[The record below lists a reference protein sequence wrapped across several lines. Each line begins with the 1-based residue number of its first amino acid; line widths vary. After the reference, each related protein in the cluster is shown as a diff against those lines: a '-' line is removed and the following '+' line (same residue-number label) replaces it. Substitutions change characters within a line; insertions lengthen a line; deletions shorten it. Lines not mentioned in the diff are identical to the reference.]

1 MSVNLKSVVSKQI
14 PEFIRSDYPLFV
26 EFIEA
31 YYEYLNTKSFTSASK
46 TYQGGY
52 QQRNI
57 EQLRDL
63 DSTLDE
69 FIQYFKNEL
78 DVFGDNYEFI
88 DRAFFLRKAKQV
100 FTAKGTEASYKFLFK
115 LLYNKD
121 AEITYPWDQVLKAS
135 DGKWQQEM
143 SIFVDIATGNAFNLV
158 GNRINLK
165 GTNLAIKVFVTR
177 VELYSGTIYQLFIDK
192 SYYGT
197 IQTGYTI
204 NDSGV
209 TGTIIPTTVKYE
221 ILNKGIG
228 FKIGTFFESTT
239 ISDGKTITQKLKVTS
254 VDANGGITG
263 LTTIQF
269 GAGYSL
275 DFYSTKNNTDVI
287 SDSSLTIDKNSTRQF
302 SIPNDTLI
310 DKYVDY
316 GYLISPIYSDL
327 DYSDNTYAGV
337 LLNQWY
343 QQTDAGLNEVTNFA
357 IIKFTIGAVAKYQGQ
372 FINNDG
378 FLDDDIY
385 IQDSKYYQKYSYVVT
400 INQNLSKY
408 KSLIKSYIHPAGTAI
423 FSNYQIQNTFAP
435 TVTATFELIE
445 SISGASVNNINRSI
459 KDMYVYPADAG
470 GVIRLDAYDLDYVKA
485 DDFYNPPRSYR
496 FYGDAR
502 NVLRTSV
509 TVRDS
514 GSAAVSIVF
523 NAATSV
529 NDVLETITYVNHGFA
544 TQDAVVYR
552 TNGGTVVGGLS
563 DLNTYYIYKVDNDTI
578 KLATSASNALG
589 ALTINLTDGVG
600 SNHTLTK
607 TQNF

>member
-14 PEFIRSDYPLFV
+14 PEFIRADYPLFV

-31 YYEYLNTKSFTSASK
+31 YYEYLSAKSFTSASK
-46 TYQGGY
+46 TYLGGN
-52 QQRNI
+52 QQRNL

-63 DSTLDE
+63 DGTLDE

-88 DRAFFLRKAKQV
+88 DKAFFLRKAKQI

-115 LLYNKD
+115 ILYNKD
-121 AEITYPWDQVLKAS
+121 AQITYPWDQVLKAS

-143 SIFVDIATGNAFNLV
+143 SIFVDIATGNGLNLV
-158 GNRINLK
+158 GNRINLN
-165 GTNLAIKVFVTR
+165 GPNLAIKVFVTR

-204 NDSGV
+204 NDNGI
-209 TGTIIPTTVKYE
+209 TGTIVPTTVKYE

-228 FKIGTFFESTT
+228 FKVGSFFETTT
-239 ISDGKTITQKLKVTS
+239 IADGKTITQKLKVTS

-269 GAGYSL
+269 GAGYTL
-275 DFYSTKNNTDVI
+275 DFYSTKNVSDII
-287 SDSSLTIDKNSTRQF
+287 SDSSMTIDKDSTRQF
-302 SIPNDTLI
+302 SIPDGTLI

-343 QQTDAGLNEVTNFA
+343 QQTDAGLNEVSDFV

-372 FINNDG
+372 FTNNDG
-378 FLDDDIY
+378 FLDDDMY
-385 IQDSKYYQKYSYVVT
+385 IQDSKYYQKYSYVIT
-400 INQNLSKY
+400 INENLNKY
-408 KSLIKSYIHPAGTAI
+408 GSLIKSYIHPAGTAL
-423 FSNYQIQNTFAP
+423 FSNYQIQSTFTP
-435 TVTATFELIE
+435 TIGATFELGE
-445 SISGASVNNINRSI
+445 WISGASVTNINRSI
-459 KDMYVYPADAG
+459 RDMYVYPADAG
-470 GVIRLDAYDLDYVKA
+470 GVIRMDAYDIDYSVA
-485 DDFYNPPRSYR
+485 DQFYNPPRAYR
-496 FYGDAR
+496 FFGDAR
-502 NVLRTSV
+502 NVLRTTV
-509 TVRDS
+509 TVDDS
-514 GSAAVSIVF
+514 GSAAVSMIF
-523 NAATSV
+523 NAATAV
-529 NDVLETITYVNHGFA
+529 DDALETITYVNHGFA

-563 DLNTYYIYKVDNDTI
+563 DLNTYYVYKVDNDTI

-589 ALTINLTDGVG
+589 GLTINLTDGVG
-600 SNHTLTK
+600 ANHTLTK
-607 TQNF
+607 TEIF

>member
-31 YYEYLNTKSFTSASK
+31 YYEYLNVKSFTSASK

-57 EQLRDL
+57 EKLRDL
-63 DSTLDE
+63 DTTLDE

-78 DVFGDNYEFI
+78 DMFGDNYEFI

-100 FTAKGTEASYKFLFK
+100 FTAKGTEASYKLLFK
-115 LLYNKD
+115 LLYNKP

-158 GNRINLK
+158 GNRINLN

-177 VELYSGTIYQLFIDK
+177 VELYSGTVYQLFIDK

-204 NDSGV
+204 NDGGV
-209 TGTIIPTTVKYE
+209 TGSIIPTTVKYE

-228 FKIGTFFESTT
+228 FKVGTFFESTT
-239 ISDGKTITQKLKVTS
+239 ISNGKTITQKLKVTS
-254 VDANGGITG
+254 VDATGGITG

-372 FINNDG
+372 FTNNDG

-408 KSLIKSYIHPAGTAI
+408 KSLIKSYIHPAGTAL

-435 TVTATFELIE
+435 TVGATLELIE

-459 KDMYVYPADAG
+459 KDMYVYPADTG

-485 DDFYNPPRSYR
+485 DDFYNPPKSYR

-509 TVRDS
+509 AVRDS

-563 DLNTYYIYKVDNDTI
+563 DLNTYYVYKVDNDTI
-578 KLATSASNALG
+578 KLATSASNAAG
-589 ALTINLTDGVG
+589 AITINLTDGVG
-600 SNHTLTK
+600 ANHTLTK

>member
-14 PEFIRSDYPLFV
+14 PEFIRADYPLFV

-31 YYEYLNTKSFTSASK
+31 YYEYLSAKSFTSASK
-46 TYQGGY
+46 TYLGGN
-52 QQRNI
+52 QQRNL

-63 DSTLDE
+63 DDTLDE

-115 LLYNKD
+115 ILYNKD
-121 AEITYPWDQVLKAS
+121 AQITYPWDQVLKAS

-143 SIFVDIATGNAFNLV
+143 SIFVDIATGNGLNLV
-158 GNRINLK
+158 GNRINLN
-165 GTNLAIKVFVTR
+165 GPNLAIKVFVTR
-177 VELYSGTIYQLFIDK
+177 VEHYSGTIYQLFIDK
-192 SYYGT
+192 NYYGT

-204 NDSGV
+204 NDNGI
-209 TGTIIPTTVKYE
+209 TGTIVPTTVKYE

-228 FKIGTFFESTT
+228 FKVGSFFETTT
-239 ISDGKTITQKLKVTS
+239 IADGNTITQKLKVTS

-269 GAGYSL
+269 GAGYTL
-275 DFYSTKNNTDVI
+275 DFFSTKNVSDVI
-287 SDSSLTIDKNSTRQF
+287 SDSSITIDKDSTRQF
-302 SIPNDTLI
+302 SIPDGTLI
-310 DKYVDY
+310 DNYVDY

-343 QQTDAGLNEVTNFA
+343 QQTDAGLNEVSDFV

-385 IQDSKYYQKYSYVVT
+385 IQDSKYYQKYSYVITV
-400 INQNLSKY
+400 NENLNKY
-408 KSLIKSYIHPAGTAI
+408 GSLIKSYIHPAGTAL
-423 FSNYQIQNTFAP
+423 FSNYQIQSTFRP
-435 TVTATFELIE
+435 TIGATFELGE
-445 SISGASVNNINRSI
+445 WISGASVTNINRSI
-459 KDMYVYPADAG
+459 RDMYVYPADAG
-470 GVIRLDAYDLDYVKA
+470 GVIRMDAYDLDYVKA
-485 DDFYNPPRSYR
+485 DEFYNPPRSYR

-509 TVRDS
+509 TVDDS

-523 NAATSV
+523 NAVTSV
-529 NDVLETITYVNHGFA
+529 DDALETITYVNHGFV

-552 TNGGTVVGGLS
+552 TNGGTAVGGLS
-563 DLNTYYIYKVDNDTI
+563 NLNTYYVYKVDNDTI
-578 KLATSASNALG
+578 KLATSASNATG
-589 ALTINLTDGVG
+589 AITINLTDGVG

-607 TQNF
+607 TEIF

>member
-57 EQLRDL
+57 EKLRDL
-63 DSTLDE
+63 DTTLDE

-78 DVFGDNYEFI
+78 DMFGDNYEFI

-100 FTAKGTEASYKFLFK
+100 FTAKGTEASYKLLFK
-115 LLYNKD
+115 LLYNKP

-158 GNRINLK
+158 GNRINLN

-177 VELYSGTIYQLFIDK
+177 VELYSGTVYQLFIDK

-204 NDSGV
+204 NDGGV
-209 TGTIIPTTVKYE
+209 TGSIIPTTVKYE

-228 FKIGTFFESTT
+228 FKVGTFFESTT
-239 ISDGKTITQKLKVTS
+239 ISNGKTITQKLKVTS
-254 VDANGGITG
+254 VDATGGITG

-372 FINNDG
+372 FTNNDG

-408 KSLIKSYIHPAGTAI
+408 KSLIKSYIHPAGTAL

-435 TVTATFELIE
+435 TVGATLELIE

-459 KDMYVYPADAG
+459 KDMYVYPADTG

-485 DDFYNPPRSYR
+485 DDFYNPPKSYR

-509 TVRDS
+509 AVRDS

-563 DLNTYYIYKVDNDTI
+563 DLNTYYVYKVDNDTI
-578 KLATSASNALG
+578 KLATSASNAAG
-589 ALTINLTDGVG
+589 AITINLTDGVG
-600 SNHTLTK
+600 ANHTLTK

>member
-1 MSVNLKSVVSKQI
+1 MLVNLKSVVSKQI
-14 PEFIRSDYPLFV
+14 PEFIRADYPLFV

-31 YYEYLNTKSFTSASK
+31 YYEYLSAKSFTSASK
-46 TYQGGY
+46 TYLGGN
-52 QQRNI
+52 QQRNL

-63 DSTLDE
+63 DDTLDE

-115 LLYNKD
+115 ILYNKD
-121 AEITYPWDQVLKAS
+121 AQIAYPWDQVLKAS

-158 GNRINLK
+158 GNRINLN
-165 GTNLAIKVFVTR
+165 GPNLAIKVFVTR
-177 VELYSGTIYQLFIDK
+177 VELYSGTVYQLFIDK
-192 SYYGT
+192 NYYGT

-204 NDSGV
+204 NDDGI

-221 ILNKGIG
+221 ILNKGTG
-228 FKIGTFFESTT
+228 FKVGTFFETTT
-239 ISDGKTITQKLKVTS
+239 IADGKTITQKLKVTG
-254 VDANGGITG
+254 VDTNGGITG

-269 GAGYSL
+269 GAGYTL
-275 DFYSTKNNTDVI
+275 DFFSTKNVSDVI
-287 SDSSLTIDKNSTRQF
+287 SDSSITIDKDSTRQF
-302 SIPNDTLI
+302 SIPDSTLI

-316 GYLISPIYSDL
+316 GYLISPIYSVL

-343 QQTDAGLNEVTNFA
+343 QQTDAGLNEVTNFV

-378 FLDDDIY
+378 FLDDDMY
-385 IQDSKYYQKYSYVVT
+385 IQDSKYYQKYSYVIT
-400 INQNLSKY
+400 INENLNKY
-408 KSLIKSYIHPAGTAI
+408 GSLIKSYIHPAGTAL
-423 FSNYQIQNTFAP
+423 FSNYQIQSTFTP
-435 TVTATFELIE
+435 TIGATFELGE
-445 SISGASVNNINRSI
+445 WISGASVTNINRSI
-459 KDMYVYPADAG
+459 RDMYVYPADAG

-485 DDFYNPPRSYR
+485 DEFYNPPRSYR

-509 TVRDS
+509 TVDDS

-523 NAATSV
+523 NAVTSV
-529 NDVLETITYVNHGFA
+529 DDALETITYVNHGFI

-552 TNGGTVVGGLS
+552 TNGGTAVGGLS
-563 DLNTYYIYKVDNDTI
+563 NLNTYYVYKVDNDTI
-578 KLATSASNALG
+578 KLATSASNAAG
-589 ALTINLTDGVG
+589 AVTINLTDGVG

-607 TQNF
+607 TETF

>member
-1 MSVNLKSVVSKQI
+1 MSINLKSVVSKQI
-14 PEFIRSDYPLFV
+14 PEFIRADYPLFV

-31 YYEYLNTKSFTSASK
+31 YYEYLSAKSFTSASK
-46 TYQGGY
+46 TYLGGN
-52 QQRNI
+52 QQRNL

-63 DSTLDE
+63 DGTLDE

-88 DRAFFLRKAKQV
+88 DRAFFLRKAKQI

-115 LLYNKD
+115 ILYNKD
-121 AEITYPWDQVLKAS
+121 AQITYPWDQVLKAS

-143 SIFVDIATGNAFNLV
+143 SIFVDIATGNGLNLV
-158 GNRINLK
+158 GNRINLN
-165 GTNLAIKVFVTR
+165 GPNLAIKVFVTR
-177 VELYSGTIYQLFIDK
+177 VEHYSGTIYQLFIDK
-192 SYYGT
+192 NYYGT

-204 NDSGV
+204 NDNGI
-209 TGTIIPTTVKYE
+209 TGTIVPTTVKYE

-228 FKIGTFFESTT
+228 FKVGSFFETTT
-239 ISDGKTITQKLKVTS
+239 IADGNTITQKLKVTS

-269 GAGYSL
+269 GAGYTL
-275 DFYSTKNNTDVI
+275 DFFSTKNVSDVI
-287 SDSSLTIDKNSTRQF
+287 SDSSITIDKDSTRQF
-302 SIPNDTLI
+302 SIPDGTLI
-310 DKYVDY
+310 DNYVDY

-343 QQTDAGLNEVTNFA
+343 QQTDAGLNEVSDFV

-385 IQDSKYYQKYSYVVT
+385 IQDSKYYQKYSYVITV
-400 INQNLSKY
+400 NENLNKY
-408 KSLIKSYIHPAGTAI
+408 GSLIKSYIHPAGTAL
-423 FSNYQIQNTFAP
+423 FSNYQIQSTFTP
-435 TVTATFELIE
+435 TIGATFELGE
-445 SISGASVNNINRSI
+445 WISGASVTNINRSI
-459 KDMYVYPADAG
+459 RDMYVYPADAG
-470 GVIRLDAYDLDYVKA
+470 GVIRIDAYDLDYVKA
-485 DDFYNPPRSYR
+485 DEFYNPPRSYR

-509 TVRDS
+509 TVDDS

-523 NAATSV
+523 NAVTSV
-529 NDVLETITYVNHGFA
+529 DDALETITYVNHGFV

-552 TNGGTVVGGLS
+552 TNGGTAVGGLS
-563 DLNTYYIYKVDNDTI
+563 NLNTYYVYKVDNDTI
-578 KLATSASNALG
+578 KLATSASNATG
-589 ALTINLTDGVG
+589 AITINLTDGVG

-607 TQNF
+607 TEIF

>member
-1 MSVNLKSVVSKQI
+1 MTVSLKSVVSKQI

-31 YYEYLNTKSFTSASK
+31 YYEFLNVKSFTSGTQ
-46 TYQGGY
+46 TYSGGY
-52 QQRNI
+52 QQRNL
-57 EQLRDL
+57 EELRDL
-63 DSTLDE
+63 DTTLDE

-78 DVFGDNYEFI
+78 DIFGDNYEFI

-100 FTAKGTEASYKFLFK
+100 FTAKGTEASYKLLFK
-115 LLYNKD
+115 LLYNKP
-121 AEITYPWDQVLKAS
+121 AEIAYPWDQVLKAS

-158 GNRINLK
+158 GNRINLN

-204 NDSGV
+204 SDGGI
-209 TGTIIPTTVKYE
+209 TGTIVPTTVQYE

-228 FKIGTFFESTT
+228 FRIGTFFESTT
-239 ISDGKTITQKLKVTS
+239 ISDGQTITQKLKVTS

-263 LTTIQF
+263 LATIQF
-269 GAGYSL
+269 GAGYAL
-275 DFYSTKNNTDVI
+275 DFYSTKNTSDVI
-287 SDSSLTIDKNSTRQF
+287 SDSSLTIDKDSTRQF

-327 DYSDNTYAGV
+327 DYTDKTYSGV

-343 QQTDAGLNEVTNFA
+343 QETDAGLNEIADFA

-378 FLDDDIY
+378 FLDDEMY
-385 IQDSKYYQKYSYVVT
+385 IQDSRYYQKYSYVIT
-400 INQNLSKY
+400 INESLTKY

-435 TVTATFELIE
+435 TVAATFELGE
-445 SISGASVNNINRSI
+445 WISGASVTNINRSI
-459 KDMYVYPADAG
+459 RDMFVYPADAG
-470 GVIRLDAYDLDYVKA
+470 GVIRIDAYDVDYFVA
-485 DDFYNPPRSYR
+485 DAFYNPPEAYR

-502 NVLRTSV
+502 NVLRTTV
-509 TVRDS
+509 TVDDS

-529 NDVLETITYVNHGFA
+529 DDALETITYVNHGFI

-563 DLNTYYIYKVDNDTI
+563 NLNTYYVYKVDNDTI

-600 SNHTLTK
+600 ANHTLTK
-607 TQNF
+607 TENF

>member
-14 PEFIRSDYPLFV
+14 PEFVRSDYPLFV

-31 YYEYLNTKSFTSASK
+31 YYEYLNTKSFTSGSQ
-46 TYQGGY
+46 TYLGGN
-52 QQRNI
+52 QQRNL
-57 EQLRDL
+57 EELRDL
-63 DSTLDE
+63 DGTLDE

-88 DRAFFLRKAKQV
+88 DRAFFLRKAKQI

-115 LLYNKD
+115 ILYNKD
-121 AEITYPWDQVLKAS
+121 AEIAYPWDQVLKAS

-158 GNRINLK
+158 GNRINLN

-204 NDSGV
+204 NDNGI

-221 ILNKGIG
+221 ILNKGTG
-228 FKIGTFFESTT
+228 FRVGTFFETTT
-239 ISDGKTITQKLKVTS
+239 IADGKTITQKLKVTS

-269 GAGYSL
+269 GAGYTL
-275 DFYSTKNNTDVI
+275 DFYSTKNITDAI
-287 SDSSLTIDKNSTRQF
+287 SDSSITIDKNSTRQF
-302 SIPNDTLI
+302 SIPDGTLI

-343 QQTDAGLNEVTNFA
+343 QQTDAGLNEVTDFA

-378 FLDDDIY
+378 FLDDEIY
-385 IQDSKYYQKYSYVVT
+385 IQDSRYYQKYSYVIT
-400 INQNLSKY
+400 INENLNKY
-408 KSLIKSYIHPAGTAI
+408 RSLIKSYIHPAGTAL
-423 FSNYQIQNTFAP
+423 FSNYQIQSTFTP
-435 TVTATFELIE
+435 TIGATFELGE
-445 SISGASVNNINRSI
+445 WISGASVTNINRSI
-459 KDMYVYPADAG
+459 RDMYVYPADAG

-485 DDFYNPPRSYR
+485 DEFYNPPRSYR
-496 FYGDAR
+496 FFGDAR
-502 NVLRTSV
+502 NVLTTSV
-509 TVRDS
+509 TVDDS

-523 NAATSV
+523 NAATAV
-529 NDVLETITYVNHGFA
+529 DDTLETITYVNHGFA

-552 TNGGTVVGGLS
+552 TNGGTAIGNLS
-563 DLNTYYIYKVDNDTI
+563 NLNTYYVYKVDNDTI

-589 ALTINLTDGVG
+589 GLTINLTDGVG
-600 SNHTLTK
+600 ANHTLTK
-607 TQNF
+607 TEIF